1 MQASKRLGKRRQA
14 MKQQPNRRLAAW
26 SRRQAASNERRLLAR
41 PGTGHSFCDFPSHF
55 SAITC
60 FFSIICPSLPL
71 RRAAPMFCLPLSDSA
86 SGPAT
91 RQTMEADRVSD
102 ATNIYEEKPDLDTI
116 GGRLSRARDASG
128 LTVKELAWRL
138 GVKMA
143 TINAWESDRSQ
154 PGSHRLTILAG
165 ILQVSLS
172 WILHGVGTAPSDTE
186 TSDDSAAMNSQIDR
200 LRHLHAETGQII
212 DRLQTD
218 IDRLSAA

>member
-1 MQASKRLGKRRQA
+1 
-14 MKQQPNRRLAAW
+14 
-26 SRRQAASNERRLLAR
+26 
-41 PGTGHSFCDFPSHF
+41 
-55 SAITC
+55 
-60 FFSIICPSLPL
+60 
-71 RRAAPMFCLPLSDSA
+71 
-86 SGPAT
+86 
-91 RQTMEADRVSD
+91 MEADRVSD